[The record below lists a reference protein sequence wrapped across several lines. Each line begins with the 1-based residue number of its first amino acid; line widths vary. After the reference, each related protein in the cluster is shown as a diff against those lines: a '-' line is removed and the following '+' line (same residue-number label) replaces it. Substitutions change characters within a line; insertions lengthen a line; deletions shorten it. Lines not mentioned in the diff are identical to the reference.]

1 VSDSVDALRFLLA
14 RSFANRVR
22 VELRRARSPRYAVA
36 IIIGALW
43 LWTFMGNGVR
53 NSGAVPAGF
62 GDAVQNVYELLIAL
76 TTAWLWLFGAPEPAL
91 TFSRAEVQSLFPA
104 PLSRRALIN
113 YKLAQAQIAILLSV
127 LIWKVL
133 LSRSVTGIPFRHAM
147 ALWVLFTALYLH
159 RVGASFVRVSAAQ
172 HGRAGL
178 RRNVVP
184 LTIAATAIGL
194 TIWTVWRSVPALS
207 TALASGAMGPA
218 LRALRNEPVIRVV
231 FWPFHALIAPVFART
246 ADEWADGIGWALLI
260 LAACYVWVVRTGVSF
275 EEAAMQ
281 RSERL
286 AAQRAARRTRGD
298 VTLRASRIWPP
309 LPPKGRPA
317 AAIAWKVV
325 VAFQRFVP
333 LTRAALFALL
343 FIGVILLSMPGV
355 RFGVQLLG
363 TGMLVAAGLLAIMGP
378 LFTRTD
384 LQQDMLMLPLL
395 RTYPLS
401 GRTIVAAEIA
411 GTVAVLSAAQLA
423 LVVAGFALL
432 APWAAQWLRDAAP
445 SRALS
450 EVPVIISV
458 LLVTPA
464 VTALRVAV
472 ANAWAVLLPGWVH
485 LGPGRSGGIE
495 SLGQNL
501 LSVMGSMFVHLLLLV
516 LPALSAAMVY
526 WVLRGI
532 AGPAA
537 YIPAALVGTAAAG
550 AELWFIVEWLGAV
563 LARTDPAVVEAA
575 TAS

>member
-1 VSDSVDALRFLLA
+1 MSDSVEALRFLLA
-14 RSFANRVR
+14 RSLANRVR
-22 VELRRARSPRYAVA
+22 VEVRRARSPRYAIA
-36 IIIGALW
+36 IVIGALW
-43 LWTFMGNGVR
+43 LWTVLG
-53 NSGAVPAGF
+53 SGARGGAPAPAG
-62 GDAVQNVYELLIAL
+62 DVVQYVYEVLIAL
-76 TTAWLWLFGAPEPAL
+76 TTAWLWVFGAPEPAM
-91 TFSRAEVQSLFPA
+91 TFSRAEVQMLFPA
-104 PLSRRALIN
+104 PITRRALIN
-113 YKLAQAQIAILLSV
+113 YKLAQSQIAILLSV

-133 LSRSVTGIPFRHAM
+133 LVRSVAGMPFRHAL
-147 ALWVLFTALYLH
+147 ALWVLFTTLYLH

-178 RRNVVP
+178 RRNWLP
-184 LTIAATAIGL
+184 LTIAAAAIGA
-194 TIWTVWRSVPALS
+194 TAWTVYEAIPTLTAAL
-207 TALASGAMGPA
+207 TTGAIGSA
-218 LRALRNEPVIRVV
+218 LRALRETPVLRVV
-231 FWPFHALIAPVFART
+231 FWPFHALVAPVFART
-246 ADEWADGIGWALLI
+246 GAEWSGSIGWALLL
-260 LAACYVWVVRTGVSF
+260 LAASYAWVARTGVAF

-281 RSERL
+281 RSERM
-286 AAQRAARRTRGD
+286 AAQRAARRTRGN
-298 VTLRASRIWPP
+298 VALRASRIWPP

-333 LTRAALFALL
+333 LTRAALLTLL
-343 FIGVILLSMPGV
+343 FVGVILLSMPGV
-355 RFGVQLLG
+355 RFGVQLMG
-363 TGMLVAAGLLAIMGP
+363 TGMLVAAGLLALMGP

-384 LQQDMLMLPLL
+384 LQQDMLMLSLL

-432 APWAAQWLRDAAP
+432 APWAMQWVRDVAP
-445 SRALS
+445 SRVVSAAPIVLS
-450 EVPVIISV
+450 
-458 LLVTPA
+458 LLLITPA

-501 LSVMGSMFVHLLLLV
+501 LSVMGSMVAHLLLLV
-516 LPALSAAMVY
+516 LPVLAGAIVLWA
-526 WVLRGI
+526 LRGI
-532 AGPAA
+532 VGPAA
-537 YIPAALVGTAAAG
+537 SIPAAIVAAAAAG
-550 AELWFIVEWLGAV
+550 AELWFIVGWLGAV